1 MAEIVINNFTRGKLD
16 HDLNGRFDLPFYQN
30 GFEVCRNFYS
40 NYKGNIKFRPG
51 FEFISK
57 TKNGRI
63 AGLREFK
70 FNSEQAYL
78 LEFDDVGALRF
89 YTYDANGNFGY
100 VVDSHDDI
108 VEISSPYSYADSQV
122 MQTAQNGDVMY
133 IACADVLPY
142 KLTRTAAN
150 AFSLVQHTP
159 EGLDFNALG
168 NPQAVCFYSSRLWY
182 GGFQDE
188 PLKIVASKSA
198 AYGHFQIPDSD
209 IKDDD
214 ALALTLSEISDP
226 IEWLTGGRQNLY
238 VGNAEG
244 ISVVNGGSYDV
255 PITSTAVNAALGNN
269 EGASIAKPIVKDN
282 QFYYISKDKRK
293 VYMFDFDLLTEK
305 FVAVDLNWMA
315 QEITQGKL
323 KKIVYK
329 RDNNYNI
336 YGLTEDYKLVVLLY
350 NQAENIL
357 GWFEIETDGKVKDIA
372 TVTRPD
378 GKDDLFIC
386 VQRYDNGSVITGH
399 YIERLADEVEFTN
412 FYESKNFEEDADK
425 TYYNRLIA
433 EELKKCRYLDNC
445 QNFQYFS
452 NESITI
458 TTMTGGKYKITL
470 NESGRVNTN
479 WVGHYF
485 VIKTWT
491 GVEYGTFEIEQAVN
505 PDGASSYLVCKL
517 LSDGYRYRYQPTLS
531 GWYISFNKIS
541 NLNDL
546 NGETVQ
552 VVADGGYLGEFTVT
566 NNELQFD
573 REMTSCTIG
582 IGYKG
587 ILKTFNIGD
596 YMNGRN
602 YQTAPKRIAKVIM
615 RFVYSA
621 GVEVGTA
628 LDTLKEVQYFA
639 PTGFFDLPPLPM
651 DADERRSIP
660 DTIADWKELF
670 VVQDKP
676 LPVNLTMIQYNT
688 EFGG

>member
-51 FEFISK
+51 FEFVSK

-100 VVDSHDDI
+100 VVDAQDNI
-108 VEISSPYSYADSQV
+108 VEISSPYSFSDSQV

-133 IACADVLPY
+133 IACANERPR

-150 AFSLVQHTP
+150 AFTLAQHQPT
-159 EGLDFNALG
+159 GLDFGALG

-182 GGFQDE
+182 GGYQVE
-188 PLKIVASKSA
+188 PLKISASKSA
-198 AYGHFQIPDSD
+198 DYDTFTIPSSD
-209 IKDDD
+209 IVDDD
-214 ALALTLSEISDP
+214 ALALTLAEISDP

-315 QEITQGKL
+315 QEVTRGKL

-357 GWFEIETDGKVKDIA
+357 GWFEIETDGRVKDIA

-386 VQRYDNGSVITGH
+386 VQRFVANTSVSGH

-412 FYESKNFEEDADK
+412 FYESKYFAEDTDK
-425 TYYNRLIA
+425 KYYNRLIA

-445 QNFQYFS
+445 QNFQYYDT
-452 NESITI
+452 ESVSVTLQAS
-458 TTMTGGKYKITL
+458 GKYKITF
-470 NESGRVNTN
+470 NEYGQVNTN

-485 VIKTWT
+485 VVRSIDGKS
-491 GVEYGTFEIEQAVN
+491 YGTFEIEEAVN
-505 PDGASSYLVCKL
+505 PDSGSSYLICEL
-517 LSDGYRYRYQPTLS
+517 LSDGYML
-531 GWYISFNKIS
+531 GAGFYISFNKIS

-546 NGETVQ
+546 NGKTVQ
-552 VVADGGYLGEFTVT
+552 VVADGGYLGEYTVT

-582 IGYKG
+582 IPYTG

-596 YMNGRN
+596 YMGGRN

-651 DADERRSIP
+651 DGDERRSIP

-670 VVQDKP
+670 VVQNKP